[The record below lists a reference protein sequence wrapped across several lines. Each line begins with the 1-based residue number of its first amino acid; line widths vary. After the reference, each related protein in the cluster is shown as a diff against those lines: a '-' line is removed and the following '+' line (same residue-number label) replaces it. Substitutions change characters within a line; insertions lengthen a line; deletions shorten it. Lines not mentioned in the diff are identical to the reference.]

1 MYLEIRK
8 ISADVITQTVK
19 KLFMDCNYYIGDDI
33 LCALKKAKENEQSET
48 GKSVLSQIIEND
60 ELAAKEQIPLC
71 QDTGMAV
78 LFIEYGDKVVVE
90 DGSFNDAVNE
100 GVRRAYDEGYLRKS
114 VVNDPVFDRKNTTDN
129 TPAIIHTKIVSG
141 NQIKITAGGKGFGSE
156 NMSSIKMLT
165 PSYGVE
171 GVKKF
176 ILDTVFTAGPNPC
189 PPIVVGVGI
198 GGTFERAA
206 QLAKKATFR
215 SINTKNADERYAKLE
230 DELLCEINKMGFGPA
245 GLGGNTTALKV
256 NIETSPTH
264 IAGMPVAVNI
274 CCHAARHASAVI

>member
-1 MYLEIRK
+1 MEIRK
-8 ISADVITQTVK
+8 IDAAVVTETVR
-19 KLFMDCNYYIGDDI
+19 KLFMDCNYFIGDDI
-33 LCALKKAKENEQSET
+33 LCALKSARETEQSPV
-48 GKSVLSQIIEND
+48 GRSVLSQIIEND
-60 ELAAKEQIPLC
+60 ELAAREKIPLC

-78 LFIEYGDKVVVE
+78 LFVEYGDRVCIE
-90 DGSFNDAVNE
+90 NGSFEEAVNE

-114 VVNDPVFDRKNTTDN
+114 VVSDPVFDRVNTKDN
-129 TPAIIHTKIVSG
+129 TPAIIHTRITSG
-141 NQIKITAGGKGFGSE
+141 NKIKITAGGKGFGSE
-156 NMSSIKMLT
+156 NMSAIKMLT
-165 PSYGVE
+165 PSYGIE

-189 PPIVVGVGI
+189 PPVVVGVGI

-215 SINTKNADERYAKLE
+215 AIDTHNPDPRYAELE

-245 GLGGNTTALKV
+245 GLGGNTTALGV

-274 CCHAARHASAVI
+274 CCHAARHASAEI